1 MMDQHSF
8 SFGSLPKEV
17 LSDPRDQEM
26 SVGRAHIEGIFRNDI
41 KSVFLLLNKEVRTG
55 CRRGKP
61 THRGDIMAQLELA
74 NA

>member
-1 MMDQHSF
+1 MVDQHSF
-8 SFGSLPKEV
+8 SFGALPKEA
-17 LSDPRDQEM
+17 LSDPRDRVI

-55 CRRGKP
+55 CRRGKS
-61 THRGDIMAQLELA
+61 THRGGIMAQLELA